1 MEEEKGP
8 ETLGGCFLVDS
19 ILPSLSSMELEAR
32 PPESTES
39 LGQPHCSV
47 LTRLS
52 LMPVPRGVC
61 RDLEGGL
68 EGLHTLGDIPV
79 MWGTKR
85 LSDLPIVTCLGI
97 KAACLGLGFS
107 DS

>member
-1 MEEEKGP
+1 MA
-8 ETLGGCFLVDS
+8 DS

-47 LTRLS
+47 PTRLS

-61 RDLEGGL
+61 GDLEGGL
-68 EGLHTLGDIPV
+68 ERLRTLGDIPV
-79 MWGTKR
+79 IRGTKR
-85 LSDLPIVTCLGI
+85 LSDLPVVMCLGI
-97 KAACLGLGFS
+97 KVVCLGPGLS